1 MIVVAQS
8 LSYCGSRGPSP
19 LHCPVC
25 RQPAHAPTDA
35 SNGGDGGGVDGGDG
49 GRDGG
54 VGDGGGDGGGG
65 DDGGGGGALSQQ
77 MHPRYDLQSPVFV
90 PAKLK

>member
-35 SNGGDGGGVDGGDG
+35 SNGGDGGGVDGG
-49 GRDGG
+49 R
-54 VGDGGGDGGGG
+54 
-65 DDGGGGGALSQQ
+65 DGGGGGGGELSQQ